1 MSNDNKDTTMDSTL
15 TEISDRAPG
24 RLAIVYRSI
33 ASLKPDPKNPR
44 THTRKQVDQIA
55 KSIKTFGFNVPILV
69 DARLNVVAGHGR
81 LLACR
86 KLGWSEV
93 PTIGLDHLTP
103 AQAKAFLIADNKLTE
118 NSEWNDRLLGE
129 MFQELSLLDLD
140 FSLDVTGFDLPEI
153 DLKIEQLNGA
163 EEEEDDPADQL
174 PAASG
179 LAVTQLGDVWQ
190 LGPHRIICGSALD
203 QEIYSRLL
211 GGDKASLV
219 FTDPPYNVPVDGH
232 VSGNGAVRHREFAM
246 ATGEMSE
253 AEFTAFLQKTCGLL
267 AAHSAPASIH
277 YVCMDWRHVGELTAA
292 GKGAYAELVNICVWV
307 KHNGGMGSLYRSQ
320 HELVFVFKAA
330 GGSHVNNVQLGK
342 FGRNRTNV
350 WSYRGINNFGGQSGE
365 GDLLAMHPTVKP
377 VALVADAI
385 LDCSRR
391 GDVVLDAFLGSG
403 STLIACE
410 RTGRACRGIELDP
423 LYVDTAIR
431 RWQKYTGRE
440 AVHAADSTT
449 FNAREEARD
458 NDE

>member
-1 MSNDNKDTTMDSTL
+1 MQNQLSRPKIT
-15 TEISDRAPG
+15 DRAPE
-24 RLAIVYRSI
+24 RLAIIYRPI
-33 ASLKPDPKNPR
+33 AELSPDPKNPR
-44 THTRKQVDQIA
+44 THSRKQVDQIA
-55 KSIKTFGFNVPILV
+55 KSINTFGFNVPILV

-86 KLGWSEV
+86 KLGWKEV
-93 PTIGLDHLTP
+93 PTIGLDHLSA
-103 AQAKAFLIADNKLTE
+103 AQAKAFLIADNRLTE
-118 NSEWNDRLLGE
+118 NSEWNDRLLAE
-129 MFQELSLLDLD
+129 AFQELSLLDLD
-140 FSLDVTGFDLPEI
+140 FSLDATGFELPDI
-153 DLKIEQLNGA
+153 DLRIESLNA
-163 EEEEDDPADQL
+163 PEEEEDDSADQL

-179 LAVTQLGDVWQ
+179 PAVTRPGDVWQ

-203 QEIYSRLL
+203 AATYAQLL
-211 GGDKASLV
+211 GDDKAALV

-253 AEFTAFLQKTCGLL
+253 SEFTQFLRNACSLL
-267 AAHSAPASIH
+267 AAHSAPGSIH

-330 GGSHVNNVQLGK
+330 GGSHVNNVQLGR
-342 FGRNRTNV
+342 FGRSRTNV

-391 GDVVLDAFLGSG
+391 GDRVLDAFLGSG

-410 RTGRACRGIELDP
+410 RTGRTCRGIELDP

-431 RWQKYTGRE
+431 RWQRYSGRE
-440 AVHAADSTT
+440 AVDANGTT
-449 FNAREEARD
+449 FNAREEARGQ
-458 NDE
+458 